1 MGNHLD
7 ILIGLVDER
16 VEVVKLSVKD
26 LVVGS
31 LLIFN
36 RYFLLV
42 SRVDEPVVSCVIE
55 WDII

>member
-1 MGNHLD
+1 MGNHLN

-16 VEVVKLSVKD
+16 VEVIKLIVKD

-42 SRVDEPVVSCVIE
+42 SRVDEPVVGCVIE